1 MTRQEKL
8 DIINMKMA
16 RTSQSD
22 EGTWCYLPV
31 MIGDVLQYLF
41 DSDRT
46 YDEVIEMIIDDKILS
61 LWDNLRNPLDKE
73 WDNIIHYIYLLID

>member
-1 MTRQEKL
+1 
-8 DIINMKMA
+8 
-16 RTSQSD
+16 
-22 EGTWCYLPV
+22 

-73 WDNIIHYIYLLID
+73 